1 MVTNVTGWNELVNGS
16 IFMASTVLYQSYYG
30 DWYITMLF
38 LAFKV
43 LLFLTTRS
51 PILSFISTILFTGV
65 FFNEI
70 STTLQATVVSIA
82 VIEMAMAGYSIYMK
96 RK

>member
-1 MVTNVTGWNELVNGS
+1 MVANVTGWNELVNGS
-16 IFMASTVLYQSYYG
+16 IFLASTVLYQSYYG

-51 PILSFISTILFTGV
+51 PMLSFISTIIFSGV
-65 FFNEI
+65 FFDEI
-70 STTLQATVVSIA
+70 APVLQATVVSIA
-82 VIEMAMAGYSIYMK
+82 VIEMAMVGYSIYIK
-96 RK
+96 